1 MVETGHGRDRACPV
15 STQNKKNK
23 SEKMTKKNFSYEKS
37 MKELE
42 GIMLKLENEE
52 IDIDELADNIKK
64 AGKIIVQCREKLRI
78 TEDEVESIIEQIKN

>member
-1 MVETGHGRDRACPV
+1 
-15 STQNKKNK
+15 
-23 SEKMTKKNFSYEKS
+23 MTKKNFSYEKS